1 MTEGMEGGSLC
12 IFNYVEKNYLD
23 IITKFYV

>member
-1 MTEGMEGGSLC
+1 MNEGMEGGSLC